1 MKGLE
6 ISPENK
12 QVEDAIFTEIA
23 SCIDDSRNFVFD
35 AGAGSGKTYSLVQS
49 LKYILSKYASK
60 LKIHN
65 QLIRCITYT
74 NIAAKEIKERLGNTE
89 LVKVSTIHDFLWDEI
104 EIYQDELVS
113 IHKEYLA
120 NQIIKYEKELETE
133 KWADF
138 YREICDKS
146 VFKELLYENEE
157 LYYKNKNK
165 NAADF
170 RSGMSCFDSTYLRNI
185 SNFKQ
190 VADNILKIRKYN
202 LTIENITKKVKN
214 AKIDYTKVTY
224 NSQISYDRLASMQFS
239 HDTLIKYSRQLI
251 YKYETL
257 QKIISDKYPYVL
269 VDEYQDTSSEVVEIL
284 KVLSEYASTNILIG
298 YYGDRKQKIYD
309 NGVGDDLIAQHGNL
323 IVIKKEYNRR
333 SAKKIIDAGNL
344 IRNDNLKQKTIYNN
358 CPNGQINFY
367 IGQNIDNFINF
378 FRREWSITKENP
390 LDCLFLKNE
399 DIAYRAGFE
408 KIYNF
413 FKNSPYYK
421 SGVNYTYLR
430 EHILSKEPEKLG
442 KIQSFLYYLIDF
454 KNKLNNPDTLIPE
467 LINRNVLKE
476 LSMDELKSLISN
488 LRKIQGDTFKTYS
501 LSFFRMLLSQNNSV
515 RKALMPFIKE
525 EKVNNNESLCAY
537 LLDELF
543 SNYTDDDKSSENIR
557 QVENFL
563 DLDISYF
570 NNWYN
575 YVSDKSS
582 EDIKYH
588 TYHGTKGDEFDNELI
603 IMENAFGRSNKNFFG
618 DLIRN
623 LSKSSEDDTPK
634 VKEARNLFYVA
645 VTRAKCN
652 LAILYTDILDEDQK
666 HQISDIF
673 GEIDELKFL

>member
-6 ISPENK
+6 ISLENK

-170 RSGMSCFDSTYLRNI
+170 RSGMSCFDSTYLKNI
-185 SNFKQ
+185 NNFKQ
-190 VADNILKIRKYN
+190 VADNILRIRKYN
-202 LTIENITKKVKN
+202 LAIENITKKIKN

-257 QKIISDKYPYVL
+257 QKIISDKYPYIL

-284 KVLSEYASTNILIG
+284 KVLSEYASTNLLIG

-378 FRREWSITKENP
+378 FRREWSITQKNP

-399 DIAYRAGFE
+399 AIADRAGFKE
-408 KIYNF
+408 IYDF
-413 FKNSPYYK
+413 FKNSPYY
-421 SGVNYTYLR
+421 SGINYTYLR
-430 EHILSKEPEKLG
+430 EHILSKEAEKLG

-467 LINRNVLKE
+467 LINKNVLKE
-476 LSMDELKSLISN
+476 LNMDELKSLISN

-501 LSFFRMLLSQNNSV
+501 SSFFKMLLSENNSV
-515 RKALMPFIKE
+515 KRALIPFIKE
-525 EKVNNNESLCAY
+525 EKINSNESLCAY

-543 SNYTDDDKSSENIR
+543 GNYTDDDKSSENISK
-557 QVENFL
+557 VENFL
-563 DLDISYF
+563 NLDILYF

-575 YVSDKSS
+575 YVSDKCS

-603 IMENAFGRSNKNFFG
+603 IMENDFGRNNKDFFSN
-618 DLIRN
+618 LITN
-623 LSKSSEDDTPK
+623 LSNSSENDTPK
-634 VKEARNLFYVA
+634 IKEARNLFYVA
-645 VTRAKCN
+645 VTRAKYN
-652 LAILYTDILDEDQK
+652 LAILYTGVLNDEQK

-673 GEIDELKFL
+673 GEIDEVSFQY

>member
-1 MKGLE
+1 MKDLG
-6 ISPENK
+6 ISLENK
-12 QVEDAIFTEIA
+12 RVEDAIFTEIA
-23 SCIDDSRNFVFD
+23 SCIDDSKNFVFD

-49 LKYILSKYASK
+49 LKYILSKHASK

-214 AKIDYTKVTY
+214 AKVDYTKVTY

-239 HDTLIKYSRQLI
+239 HDTLIKYSLQLI
-251 YKYETL
+251 CKYETL
-257 QKIISDKYPYVL
+257 QKIISDKYPYIL
-269 VDEYQDTSSEVVEIL
+269 VDEYQDTSPEVVEIL
-284 KVLSEYASTNILIG
+284 KILSEYASTDVLIG
-298 YYGDRKQKIYD
+298 YYGDRKQKIYN
-309 NGVGDDLIAQHGNL
+309 NGVGDDLIALHRNL
-323 IVIKKEYNRR
+323 KVIKKEYNRR
-333 SAKKIIDAGNL
+333 SARKIINVGNL
-344 IRNDNLKQKTIYNN
+344 IRNDDLKQKTIYNN
-358 CPNGQINFY
+358 CPNGQVNFY

-378 FRREWSITKENP
+378 FHNEWSITQKNS

-399 DIAYRAGFE
+399 DIADRAGFKE
-408 KIYNF
+408 IYDF

-454 KNKLNNPDTLIPE
+454 KNKLNNPDTLIPK
-467 LINRNVLKE
+467 LINKNVLKE
-476 LSMDELKSLISN
+476 LSMEELKNLILN
-488 LRKIQGDTFKTYS
+488 LKNIQGDTFKTYS
-501 LSFFRMLLSQNNSV
+501 SSFFRMLLSENSNV
-515 RKALMPFIKE
+515 KRALIPFIKE
-525 EKVNNNESLCAY
+525 EKINSDERLCTY

-543 SNYTDDDKSSENIR
+543 SNYTDDDKSSENIS
-557 QVENFL
+557 QIEDFL
-563 DLDISYF
+563 NLDISYF

-603 IMENAFGRSNKNFFG
+603 IMENDFGRSNKNFFG

-623 LSKSSEDDTPK
+623 LSKSSEEDTPK
-634 VKEARNLFYVA
+634 VKEARNLLYVA
-645 VTRAKCN
+645 VTRAKYN
-652 LAILYTDILDEDQK
+652 LAILYTGILDEDQK
-666 HQISDIF
+666 HQLTNIF
-673 GEIDELKFL
+673 GEIDELKFQ